1 MNPSDVL
8 SHLPSVGQV
17 VMPLVYT
24 LQYLARKLS
33 IQLRVLDGVDAYP
46 ILSEIVPQL
55 PRAETGNVISIA
67 IKALPVPDDTVSWEQ
82 NKFRWRTVKQAP
94 LLKV

>member
-24 LQYLARKLS
+24 LQYLCEKTEYS
-33 IQLRVLDGVDAYP
+33 VT
-46 ILSEIVPQL
+46 S
-55 PRAETGNVISIA
+55 S
-67 IKALPVPDDTVSWEQ
+67 
-82 NKFRWRTVKQAP
+82 
-94 LLKV
+94 